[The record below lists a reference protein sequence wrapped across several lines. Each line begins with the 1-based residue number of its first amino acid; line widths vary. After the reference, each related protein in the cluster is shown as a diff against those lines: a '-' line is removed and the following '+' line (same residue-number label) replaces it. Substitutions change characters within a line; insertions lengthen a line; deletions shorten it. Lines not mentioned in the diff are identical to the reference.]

1 MTAVTDSPL
10 PRLMPAPMPMPG
22 PDRPVRTVDHL
33 GLANLHLGQS
43 LVDVAMS
50 DAPESWPFL
59 ALFGLAGQ
67 SAIERGPLWL
77 SLGDGD
83 LTVVANRGSLR
94 AHSPHTSRLL
104 VLGIPHSGVGPHRE
118 GLLKADSMRIQT
130 REGVPQLVGQLLR
143 GLAAQGRG
151 SARSTRL
158 ARHVAGMIGVAC
170 FDALDRN
177 GVGERRATVQ
187 DAKEYIEQHLQDPD
201 LTPSG
206 TAAALYVSTRTLHR
220 LFEAEGSTVSGW
232 IRWRRLEQCRL
243 ELGDPCCDGIP
254 VGQVGAKWGFWDA
267 AHFSRLFRAT
277 YGVPP
282 ATYRA
287 TRGRV
292 GAFGSLEQMPA

>member
-1 MTAVTDSPL
+1 MTTVTAP
-10 PRLMPAPMPMPG
+10 PARPFVPVPMPATG
-22 PDRPVRTVDHL
+22 RDHPVSTVDHL
-33 GLANLHLGQS
+33 GLASLRLGQTTA
-43 LVDVAMS
+43 DVAMS
-50 DAPESWPFL
+50 DDPQSWPFL

-67 SAIERGPLWL
+67 TTIERGPLRF

-83 LTVVANRGSLR
+83 LTVVANRNPLR
-94 AHSPHTSRLL
+94 AYAPQASRLL
-104 VLGIPHSGVGPHRE
+104 VIGIPHSGVGPHRE
-118 GLLKADSMRIQT
+118 GLLRADSMRIQT
-130 REGVPQLVGQLLR
+130 GEGVPQLVGQLLR
-143 GLAAQGRG
+143 GLAAQGRVF
-151 SARSTRL
+151 ARSTRL
-158 ARHVAGMIGVAC
+158 ARHVAGLISVAC

-177 GVGERRATVQ
+177 GVGERRATLQ

-243 ELGDPCCDGIP
+243 ELGDPSCDGIP

-267 AHFSRLFRAT
+267 AHFSRLFRAA

-287 TRGRV
+287 NRGPVDAAERRV
-292 GAFGSLEQMPA
+292 PA